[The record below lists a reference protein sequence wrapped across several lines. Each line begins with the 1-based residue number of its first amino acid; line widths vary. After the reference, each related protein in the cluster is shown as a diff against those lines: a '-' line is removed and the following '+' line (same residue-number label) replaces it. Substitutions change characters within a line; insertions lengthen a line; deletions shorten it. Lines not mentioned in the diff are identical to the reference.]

1 MTNTEC
7 ITCQISR
14 KMERGE
20 EVTQQE
26 RNHWMLWGCT
36 CEPDAAAEAQ
46 AFMERVTR

>member
-7 ITCQISR
+7 ITCQINH

-26 RNHWMLWGCT
+26 RNHWTLWGCT
-36 CEPDAAAEAQ
+36 CEPQAEAE
-46 AFMERVTR
+46 AIEWMDLVTR